1 MSATVFDAGTHF
13 IVSGP
18 DEASV
23 ADKVAELAV
32 GGMKI
37 VAEPALVGGKWIAT
51 LENPR
56 TAAPV
61 HVEKFGM
68 KSVVTGPTREAV
80 AEKVS
85 QLQLGGAIIE
95 QPPEL
100 IEGVW
105 TAVCDGPL

>member
-13 IVSGP
+13 IVSGS

-23 ADKVAELAV
+23 AAKVAELAA
-32 GGMKI
+32 GGMK
-37 VAEPALVGGKWIAT
+37 VIAV
-51 LENPR
+51 P
-56 TAAPV
+56 
-61 HVEKFGM
+61 GI
-68 KSVVTGPTREAV
+68 KSVVTRPTLEAV

-100 IEGVW
+100 IDGVW

>member
-23 ADKVAELAV
+23 AAKAAELAA
-32 GGMKI
+32 GGMKVI
-37 VAEPALVGGKWIAT
+37 ALPAQVGNKWIAS

-56 TAAPV
+56 TSAPV

-85 QLQLGGAIIE
+85 QLQLGGATIE

-100 IEGVW
+100 IDGVW